1 MIDHSGCD
9 HPSTS
14 GARAKCR
21 RAHAGGPTPTKRAT
35 PRVVGD
41 EPEDNYGQTPRDR
54 HMECDKC
61 GVEKIAYKGTD
72 FLTGILLYVGAKCK
86 WYIKDAPDLQAL
98 D

>member
-1 MIDHSGCD
+1 MIDHSSCD

-21 RAHAGGPTPTKRAT
+21 RAQNGSAPKTKKMGAT
-35 PRVVGD
+35 PRT
-41 EPEDNYGQTPRDR
+41 PKEDDSYGQTPRDR

-61 GVEKIAYKGTD
+61 GVEKIEMRGTEP
-72 FLTGILLYVGAKCK
+72 LTGILIYVGSKCSYYLK
-86 WYIKDAPDLQAL
+86 HADDVVLL